1 MRAMLMAASRSVRT
15 RLALVMAFAFL
26 ALSFGPLTNP
36 APVHAGTAGTME
48 ANLLKW
54 VNAERTKRGIPAL
67 RLRSGLVDLAG
78 DRAAKLAST
87 GDLVHASC
95 LSCKLRN
102 RGISFNR
109 CSEVIAYTTYPWGDQ
124 AAQSIFNGWKGS
136 SMHWG
141 ILMSRNYSA
150 VGFGVAYRSSN
161 RSTWA
166 AGVLTG

>member
-1 MRAMLMAASRSVRT
+1 MLMAASRSVRT
-15 RLALVMAFAFL
+15 RLVLVLAFAFL
-26 ALSFGPLTNP
+26 ALSFGPLANP
-36 APVHAGTAGTME
+36 APVQAGTADTME
-48 ANLLKW
+48 ANLLRW

-78 DRAAKLAST
+78 DRAVKMAST
-87 GDLVHASC
+87 NEMEHANC
-95 LSCKLRN
+95 LSCKLVN
-102 RGISFNR
+102 RGISFSR

-124 AAQSIFNGWKGS
+124 AAQSIYNGWKGS

-141 ILMSRNYSA
+141 ILMSRSYTG

-161 RSTWA
+161 RTTFA

>member
-15 RLALVMAFAFL
+15 RLALVLAFAFL
-26 ALSFGPLTNP
+26 GLSLGPLANP
-36 APVHAGTAGTME
+36 APVHAGTAATIE
-48 ANLLKW
+48 SNLLKW

-67 RLRSGLVDLAG
+67 KLRSRLVDLAG
-78 DRAAKLAST
+78 DRAAKMAST
-87 GDLVHASC
+87 GDLEHTGC

-102 RGISFNR
+102 RGISFKM

-124 AAQSIFNGWKGS
+124 AAQSIFNGWRGS
-136 SMHWG
+136 SAHWG
-141 ILMSRNYSA
+141 ILMSRNYSG

>member
-1 MRAMLMAASRSVRT
+1 MLMAPSRSVRT

-26 ALSFGPLTNP
+26 ALSFGQFANP
-36 APVHAGTAGTME
+36 APVSAGTAETME
-48 ANLLKW
+48 ANLLSW
-54 VNAERTKRGIPAL
+54 VNAERSKRGVPAL
-67 RLRSGLVDLAG
+67 RLRSKLVDLAG
-78 DRAAKLAST
+78 ARAAKMAST
-87 GDLVHASC
+87 AVLAHVSC
-95 LSCKLRN
+95 LTCKLVN

-109 CSEVIAYTTYPWGDQ
+109 CSEVIAYTTYPWGNQ

-141 ILMSRNYSA
+141 LLMSRNYTG

>member
-1 MRAMLMAASRSVRT
+1 MLMAASRSVRT
-15 RLALVMAFAFL
+15 RLALVLAFAFL
-26 ALSFGPLTNP
+26 GLSLGPLANP
-36 APVHAGTAGTME
+36 APVHAGTAATIE
-48 ANLLKW
+48 SNLLKW

-67 RLRSGLVDLAG
+67 KLRSRLVDLAG
-78 DRAAKLAST
+78 DRAAKMAST
-87 GDLVHASC
+87 GDLEHTGC

-102 RGISFNR
+102 RGISFKT

-124 AAQSIFNGWKGS
+124 AAQSIFNGWRGS
-136 SMHWG
+136 STHWG
-141 ILMSRNYSA
+141 ILMSRNYSG

>member
-1 MRAMLMAASRSVRT
+1 MSIAASRSKPT
-15 RLALVMAFAFL
+15 SLLLVTAFATLL
-26 ALSFGPLTNP
+26 ALSAGPMANP
-36 APVHAGTAGTME
+36 APVNAGTAETME
-48 ANLLKW
+48 SNLLTW
-54 VNAERTKRGIPAL
+54 VNAERSKRGVPAL
-67 RLRSGLVDLAG
+67 RLRAGLVDLAG
-78 DRAAKLAST
+78 NRAAKMAST
-87 GDLVHASC
+87 GVLAHANC
-95 LSCKLRN
+95 LTCKLTI
-102 RGISFNR
+102 RGISFTR

-141 ILMSRNYSA
+141 LLMSRTYDA

>member
-1 MRAMLMAASRSVRT
+1 MLMAASRSVRT

>member
-15 RLALVMAFAFL
+15 RLALVLAFAFL
-26 ALSFGPLTNP
+26 GLSLGPLANP
-36 APVHAGTAGTME
+36 APVHAGTAATIE
-48 ANLLKW
+48 SNLLKW

-67 RLRSGLVDLAG
+67 KLRSRLVDLAG
-78 DRAAKLAST
+78 DRAAKMAST
-87 GDLVHASC
+87 GDLEHTGC

-102 RGISFNR
+102 RGISFKT

-124 AAQSIFNGWKGS
+124 AAQSIFNGWRGS
-136 SMHWG
+136 STHWG
-141 ILMSRNYSA
+141 ILMSRNYSG